1 MNSEE
6 LLVEIAKKLDML
18 IGLKA
23 CEIASRVEPGRGQQ
37 ARQIEA
43 LGVAGLPN
51 DVIAG
56 VLGTTAGTVRATLN
70 RAKKNRGAAERSTDT
85 TQ

>member
-1 MNSEE
+1 MSSDAS
-6 LLVEIAKKLDML
+6 LPEIAAKLDML

-23 CEIASRVEPGRGQQ
+23 YEIASRVEPGRGQQ

-43 LGVAGLPN
+43 LGSAGLPN
-51 DVIAG
+51 DVIARA
-56 VLGTTAGTVRATLN
+56 LGTTAGTVRATLN
-70 RAKKNRGAAERSTDT
+70 RAKKTKGAAEKSVNA